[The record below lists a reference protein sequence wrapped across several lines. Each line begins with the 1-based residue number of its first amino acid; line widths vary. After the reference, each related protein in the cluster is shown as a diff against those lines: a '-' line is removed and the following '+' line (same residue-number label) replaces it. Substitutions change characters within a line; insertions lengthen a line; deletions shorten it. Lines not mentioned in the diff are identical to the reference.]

1 MPTSLPHK
9 LRIDALAP
17 VHHNALAGAEGVDD
31 GEEIYP
37 LGYLERGGLFL

>member
-9 LRIDALAP
+9 LRIDGLAS